1 MQVLLLQDVPGL
13 GRAGQIK
20 EAAGGYALNY
30 LIPRKLA
37 VAVTEGALKQAQT
50 VKEAAA
56 RKADR
61 KADEAKTL
69 LGKLDGQSVTFK
81 ARAGEGDRLYGSITA
96 PDVAEALSKSI
107 GFEVDRRLV
116 DLEHPIKSLGEHRVQ
131 VKIAAGLA
139 ATVWVVVERASQEA

>member
-1 MQVLLLQDVPGL
+1 MQVLLLKDVPGL
-13 GRAGQIK
+13 GRADQIK

-37 VAVTEGALKQAQT
+37 VAVTDGALKQAQT
-50 VKEAAA
+50 LKEAEV
-56 RKADR
+56 RKRDR

-69 LGKLDGQSVTFK
+69 VDKLDGQSVTFK

-96 PDVAEALSKSI
+96 ADVAEALSRSI
-107 GFEVDRRLV
+107 GAEVDRRLM
-116 DLEHPIKSLGEHRVQ
+116 DLEHSIKSLGEHRVQ

-139 ATVWVVVERASQEA
+139 ATIWVVVERASQE

>member
-1 MQVLLLQDVPGL
+1 MQVLLLKDVPGL
-13 GRAGQIK
+13 GRADQIK

-37 VAVTEGALKQAQT
+37 VAVTDGALKQAQT
-50 VKEAAA
+50 LKEAEK
-56 RKADR
+56 RKRDR

-69 LGKLDGQSVTFK
+69 VDKLDGQSVTFK

-96 PDVAEALSKSI
+96 ADVAEALSRSI
-107 GFEVDRRLV
+107 GAEVDRRLM
-116 DLEHPIKSLGEHRVQ
+116 DLEHSIKSLGEHRVQ

-139 ATVWVVVERASQEA
+139 ATIWVVVERASQE